1 MTRAS
6 FTGAFDES
14 CVYHQQR
21 PTPLEEDGTNHCF
34 VRETITGKSFVD
46 TLVIKVKRNKVQS
59 QNRWLPTTSLLY
71 LSLLSSEVSV
81 SKRVAR
87 IVLLLPYY

>member
-14 CVYHQQR
+14 CIYHQQR

-34 VRETITGKSFVD
+34 VRETITGKGFVD
-46 TLVIKVKRNKVQS
+46 TLGDQS
-59 QNRWLPTTSLLY
+59 LEKQGSKSEPVVADYIRSTYSHRF
-71 LSLLSSEVSV
+71 SSEVNE
-81 SKRVAR
+81 
-87 IVLLLPYY
+87 